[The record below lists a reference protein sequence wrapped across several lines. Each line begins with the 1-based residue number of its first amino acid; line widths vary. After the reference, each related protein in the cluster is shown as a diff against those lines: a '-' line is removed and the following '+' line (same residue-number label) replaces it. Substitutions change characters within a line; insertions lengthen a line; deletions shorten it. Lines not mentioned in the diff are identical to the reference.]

1 MCRWQAIR
9 IALFLTATGAALV
22 LFPVAA
28 HAGSRFRRAIDSGVA
43 GAVAGGVAGSALVG
57 AMPPSYSPQPY
68 PAPLPNCTDELQQE
82 RGPYSYRIGQ
92 RRVCH

>member
-1 MCRWQAIR
+1 MSLGQAIR
-9 IALFLTATGAALV
+9 ITLFLTAAGAALV

-28 HAGSRFRRAIDSGVA
+28 HAHSRFRRAIDSGVA
-43 GAVAGGVAGSALVG
+43 GAVAGGVAGSALLG
-57 AMPPSYSPQPY
+57 AMPPSYAPQPY

>member
-9 IALFLTATGAALV
+9 IALFLTAAGAALV

-28 HAGSRFRRAIDSGVA
+28 HAGSGFRRAIDSGVA
-43 GAVAGGVAGSALVG
+43 GAVAGGVAGSALLG
-57 AMPPSYSPQPY
+57 AMPPSYTPQPY

-92 RRVCH
+92 RRVCY